1 MRLRNAAHADGAADD
16 EVFMNFA
23 PGGHNEHGDSNDLPT
38 DHGASTYEDPL
49 EDVFGSAP
57 ASPTLDRSNVDT
69 GVVTERREGTDPSDI
84 PRLRSVHV
92 TNGYREGLSA
102 SKEQYVQ
109 AGFDEGYSLGAELGM
124 KVGWL
129 IGVLQGVVRA
139 IPSGSEGKEGGG
151 KAMSRNEVRDLLAE
165 AEEEMS
171 MKKLFGGEYFGG
183 DGVWI
188 YSVPAAEREGEEEV
202 TFKEIADA
210 HPVVVKWEGTV
221 RQLAERAGLR
231 IG

>member
-1 MRLRNAAHADGAADD
+1 MRLRNAAHPDGAADN

-23 PGGHNEHGDSNDLPT
+23 SGGHDEHRDSNDLPT
-38 DHGASTYEDPL
+38 DQLASTYEDPL
-49 EDVFGSAP
+49 DDVFGSAP
-57 ASPTLDRSNVDT
+57 ASPVLDPSSRDE
-69 GVVTERREGTDPSDI
+69 GAVTERREVADPSDI

-92 TNGYREGLSA
+92 TSGYREGLSA

-129 IGVLQGVVRA
+129 LGVLEGVVRA
-139 IPSGSEGKEGGG
+139 LPSRSSGEDGEGTAGRSE
-151 KAMSRNEVRDLLAE
+151 ARSLLAE
-165 AEEEMS
+165 AEQEMS
-171 MKKLFGGEYFGG
+171 MRKLFGGEFFGG

-188 YSVPAAEREGEEEV
+188 YPVPAVEKKGEEDV

-210 HPVVVKWEGTV
+210 HPVVVKWEGKV
-221 RQLAERAGLR
+221 RELADAVGLR
-231 IG
+231 VR